1 MWRQPRERDG
11 DDNQRNENPAA
22 GRIFPMADSETA
34 APGKRVSDCPG
45 EGQNDY
51 ACARRIGKERCAI
64 APTPNDERKK
74 RQCAADCESKVLN
87 GVIQKSQK

>member
-11 DDNQRNENPAA
+11 DDNQGNENPAA
-22 GRIFPMADSETA
+22 GWIFPLPDSETA
-34 APGKRVSDCPG
+34 APRKGVSDCTG
-45 EGQNDY
+45 KGQNDY
-51 ACARRIGKERCAI
+51 ACTRRVGKKRCPI

-74 RQCAADCESKVLN
+74 RRCAADCESEILN